1 MRLVI
6 TTGLGV
12 DRPEDYAALK
22 QYLMANL
29 PGKPTELVTANPQSC
44 DTLVNQLA
52 AEFNIPV
59 VRRVIEWTENTVA
72 PAKLMVGDMITYA
85 SEKPGSA
92 MVVVCHKPSELMLHA
107 RTVCQTYELPI
118 HLVRVP
124 PTRYDNGTDQ
134 QVAAARD
141 VTAVSTVTRAPQ
153 QQNEPYIFPQSFS
166 SLQVFDTC
174 PRQYEAKYITKDVP
188 YVQSPAAKRG
198 DDVHH
203 ALEGYLKSGGM
214 TRLPADMAA
223 YTKYADWVLD
233 RADKG
238 GGTVLAE
245 RMLAVDAD
253 LNPVAYKSRSRW
265 MGGKIDVS
273 IVYPT
278 LVEVFDWKGL
288 ALNTPLPSPRG
299 WTTMADVAVGDALYA
314 RNGAVCRVVGKSRV
328 KNIHCFQVDFDDRSS
343 VVCDE
348 EHLWVLTD
356 GRVVPVTS
364 LTTKDKIPLA
374 HPVVGEGAMVLDPY
388 VLGVWLA
395 DGKHTSSE
403 VSKPLDNAV
412 WAEME
417 RRGFAFGTNTGKG
430 CATRTVLGVR
440 GKLSQLGVLG
450 RKHIPAAYLRAS
462 VPDRIDLLRGI
473 MDGDG
478 YANPKRKQA
487 VLQMT
492 NESLVRQVMEL
503 ALSLGE
509 RATMRRVQ
517 GHGFGKPVTSWQL
530 AWRPVRFNPFADPK
544 KAAVIDA
551 CAGESV
557 DSVGRTWKARDYRRV
572 VAVTKVSTVPTQCIA
587 VDSEDNTFLC
597 TKNWIPTHNTGKVKN
612 NPTQLQMYGGLSLAE
627 HKDIQTVAAGYIWL
641 EAETISPPVFYA
653 RAQYANHWD
662 TFQHKY
668 AALRQAYING
678 VFPPTP
684 NGLCR
689 QWCDVTRCEY
699 HGRGR

>member
-6 TTGLGV
+6 STGLGV

-92 MVVVCHKPSELMLHA
+92 MVVVCHKPSELMVHA

-203 ALEGYLKSGGM
+203 ALEQYLKTQGGAA
-214 TRLPADMAA
+214 LPSDMAA
-223 YTKYADWVLD
+223 YTKYADWVLE
-233 RADKG
+233 RAARG

-265 MGGKIDVS
+265 VGGKIDVS
-273 IVYPT
+273 IVYPG
-278 LVEVFDWKGL
+278 LIEVFDWK
-288 ALNTPLPSPRG
+288 
-299 WTTMADVAVGDALYA
+299 
-314 RNGAVCRVVGKSRV
+314 
-328 KNIHCFQVDFDDRSS
+328 
-343 VVCDE
+343 
-348 EHLWVLTD
+348 
-356 GRVVPVTS
+356 
-364 LTTKDKIPLA
+364 
-374 HPVVGEGAMVLDPY
+374 
-388 VLGVWLA
+388 
-395 DGKHTSSE
+395 
-403 VSKPLDNAV
+403 
-412 WAEME
+412 
-417 RRGFAFGTNTGKG
+417 
-430 CATRTVLGVR
+430 
-440 GKLSQLGVLG
+440 
-450 RKHIPAAYLRAS
+450 
-462 VPDRIDLLRGI
+462 
-473 MDGDG
+473 
-478 YANPKRKQA
+478 
-487 VLQMT
+487 
-492 NESLVRQVMEL
+492 
-503 ALSLGE
+503 
-509 RATMRRVQ
+509 
-517 GHGFGKPVTSWQL
+517 
-530 AWRPVRFNPFADPK
+530 
-544 KAAVIDA
+544 
-551 CAGESV
+551 
-557 DSVGRTWKARDYRRV
+557 
-572 VAVTKVSTVPTQCIA
+572 
-587 VDSEDNTFLC
+587 
-597 TKNWIPTHNTGKVKN
+597 TGKVKN

-627 HKDIQTVAAGYIWL
+627 HKDVQTVAAGYIWL

-653 RAQYANHWD
+653 RDQYANHWD